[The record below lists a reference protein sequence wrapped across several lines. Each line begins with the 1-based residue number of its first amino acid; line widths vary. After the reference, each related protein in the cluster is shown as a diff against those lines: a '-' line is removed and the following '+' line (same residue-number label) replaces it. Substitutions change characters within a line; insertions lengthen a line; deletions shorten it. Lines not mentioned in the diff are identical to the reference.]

1 MLEAVAIARLA
12 SAQPSPPS
20 PAPPTMPQPYSPTQA
35 NPAQAYPPQ
44 PYAPLS
50 NCLACPAGTF
60 CQKGYCVPATYPVC
74 PWGTVFDGYLHC
86 VPAGYVPYAPAL
98 EIPDPEEARI
108 LALRTQSRMRPR
120 FTIDVEGAL
129 GFMGDGS
136 DPVVA
141 PTGLLLLGYRQ
152 NHGPRFGL
160 VLRAGLLLGVAT
172 LKSTNTGYYGET
184 PTTDRTSMVGGIV
197 EGIPTFGPYGRFYW
211 GPSGWL
217 GYLNFGKNVLFSGEE
232 SVSLNNG
239 VAVGIGFHGGFVLG
253 DREQTVVS
261 FATRIAPFNG
271 VTLFLTAGVGLQL

>member
-1 MLEAVAIARLA
+1 MLGAVAIARLA

-20 PAPPTMPQPYSPTQA
+20 PAPPTMAQPYSPT
-35 NPAQAYPPQ
+35 NPAQGYPPQ

-60 CQKGYCVPATYPVC
+60 CQNGYCVPATYPVC
-74 PWGTVFDGYLHC
+74 PWGTVFDGYRNC
-86 VPAGYVPYAPAL
+86 VPAGHIPYAPAL

-108 LALRTQSRMRPR
+108 LELRTQSRMRPR

-129 GFMGDGS
+129 GFMGNGS

-172 LKSTNTGYYGET
+172 LKATNTGYYGET
-184 PTTDRTSMVGGIV
+184 PTTDRTSMVGGIL

-239 VAVGIGFHGGFVLG
+239 VAAGIGFHGGFVLG

-271 VTLFLTAGVGLQL
+271 VTLFLTAGIGLQL